1 MADYQGKASD
11 LAGYAKLMGVEVA
24 EGNVNITTP
33 TLLNVGVGE
42 SALQGAIAAAAK
54 GQLVGPIKGN
64 RGVMVFEVK
73 DINSDNRPFNEA
85 EYGERFNMTFGMGR
99 QVNPLRLLLGDEK
112 IENRSLKFV
121 QSVGE

>member
-1 MADYQGKASD
+1 
-11 LAGYAKLMGVEVA
+11 
-24 EGNVNITTP
+24 
-33 TLLNVGVGE
+33 
-42 SALQGAIAAAAK
+42 
-54 GQLVGPIKGN
+54 
-64 RGVMVFEVK
+64 MVFEVK